1 MNSIILVNS
10 RNIIRCDFSKK
21 STFEEG
27 GPVTFN
33 SAVVGSKIVVVA
45 YGRGSYD
52 YLTNVAVGIGD
63 TVKVTGRFHDK
74 ELVVIGIKNRSKNSK
89 EYDPANGYWQS
100 VIEVVEKA
108 ENKTHIDQSLKMVEV
123 K

>member
-1 MNSIILVNS
+1 MDIIKAIEKENMKETV
-10 RNIIRCDFSKK
+10 
-21 STFEEG
+21 EQ
-27 GPVTFN
+27 FN
-33 SAVVGSKIVVVA
+33 
-45 YGRGSYD
+45 
-52 YLTNVAVGIGD
+52 IGD

-74 ELVVIGIKNRSKNSK
+74 ELVVIGIRNRSKNSK